1 MSTTIRS
8 CNYGVTAA
16 GAVVIQSFNGPDD
29 LLTLDL
35 VDQVDNTQFDG
46 SWTSPYWPTLKS
58 KYDLVMP
65 GELPAGGPTA
75 PSSGGGGSQNIPA
88 PGPGS

>member
-1 MSTTIRS
+1 MSTTILC
-8 CNYGVTAA
+8 CNYGLSTTGVVT
-16 GAVVIQSFNGPDD
+16 IQSFNGPDD

-35 VDQVDNTQFDG
+35 VDQVDSTQFNG

-65 GELPAGGPTA
+65 GEPPSGERLDPLGAG
-75 PSSGGGGSQNIPA
+75 
-88 PGPGS
+88 